1 MKRLLLILLIV
12 AIVSV
17 SALAVLEQ
25 AEIIDVD
32 SILSHLLPQEIKA
45 EMDSAHF
52 KDPLKALTFR
62 AKNLEKQQDVS
73 EE

>member
-1 MKRLLLILLIV
+1 MKRLLLILLIA
-12 AIVSV
+12 AIISV

-32 SILSHLLPQEIKA
+32 SILSHLLPQEIKV

-52 KDPLKALTFR
+52 KDPLEALAFR